1 MNAKDAEIE
10 ARDLCF
16 LEARWRC
23 VLVGTGTNFIFVLKT
38 FIVSTDLESSVVVW
52 SLETYL

>member
-23 VLVGTGTNFIFVLKT
+23 VLVGTGTKFIFGLKT
-38 FIVSTDLESSVVVW
+38 FMSTDLESSVEVW